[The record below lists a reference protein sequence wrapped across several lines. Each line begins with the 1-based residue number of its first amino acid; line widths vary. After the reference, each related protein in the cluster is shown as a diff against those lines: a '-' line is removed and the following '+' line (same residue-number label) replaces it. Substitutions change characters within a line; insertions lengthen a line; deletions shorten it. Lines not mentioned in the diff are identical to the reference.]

1 MARIRFY
8 GTNPNS
14 ARKNAR
20 ITVGYCE
27 LQITAPYTIKLQMIQ
42 ITNFECF
49 YRISFGWVSFQ
60 RKKSAVLSIL
70 LVAISLLSFLS
81 VSFTTSV
88 HSFEFVRIH
97 GWLVVPKENFFVC
110 CFEFPMSFFL
120 LLFLSLFSSLSLGR
134 KMFVQFIF
142 TSESKSFR
150 MGKTTTTIEQ
160 HKLEHDTV
168 MSYTVLYCI
177 EFQSAIVFYGHT
189 VHCVCVCVPHMC
201 MYAECMDILLSL
213 FLFLCT
219 KTFHTFFFFQQLVCI
234 LTY

>member
-110 CFEFPMSFFL
+110 CFEFPMSFF
-120 LLFLSLFSSLSLGR
+120 FASF
-134 KMFVQFIF
+134 FI
-142 TSESKSFR
+142 
-150 MGKTTTTIEQ
+150 
-160 HKLEHDTV
+160 
-168 MSYTVLYCI
+168 
-177 EFQSAIVFYGHT
+177 IVF
-189 VHCVCVCVPHMC
+189 V
-201 MYAECMDILLSL
+201 S
-213 FLFLCT
+213 FSRT
-219 KTFHTFFFFQQLVCI
+219 KNVRVVYFYFRIEIVSNGKNDHDN
-234 LTY
+234 